1 MGVSKIITLYNTLR
15 YLKPIQ
21 LLYRGKQLVGKYTS
35 SGIDLNG
42 TLKIKSSDMVFEGS
56 IPFAP
61 TYDVQSKCFS
71 FLNRSH
77 SFSSRIDWNWLGYG
91 RLWVYN
97 LNYFEYL
104 DQENLPK
111 EEGLVL
117 IDDFISR
124 LPDCVVGLE
133 PYPLSLRCTNWIR
146 FLGCL
151 LYTSDA
157 ADE

>member
-97 LNYFEYL
+97 LNYL
-104 DQENLPK
+104 K
-111 EEGLVL
+111 
-117 IDDFISR
+117 SR
-124 LPDCVVGLE
+124 L
-133 PYPLSLRCTNWIR
+133 
-146 FLGCL
+146 
-151 LYTSDA
+151 
-157 ADE
+157 